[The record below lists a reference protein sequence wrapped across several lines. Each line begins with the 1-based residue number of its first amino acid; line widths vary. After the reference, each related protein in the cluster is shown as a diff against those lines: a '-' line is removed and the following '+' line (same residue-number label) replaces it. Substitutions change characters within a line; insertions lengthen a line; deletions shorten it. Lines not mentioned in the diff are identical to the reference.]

1 MLLQTGEEA
10 SAARAKSYLQEARA
24 AYVKLK
30 MPRHVALCNP
40 EPAPQVSSKRSALPD
55 AGLFSFL
62 TNLMYGE

>member
-40 EPAPQVSSKRSALPD
+40 EPPAQAKSKGPGL
-55 AGLFSFL
+55 AGKGLSV
-62 TNLMYGE
+62 